1 MKANQSNKV
10 TEASKM
16 YEEKRTKTVQPFPK
30 EKILESTVSQ
40 KSQEHWDQALDR
52 LVQVIMDRLWKKEM
66 EKIARESKSIRKVR
80 RKVVKNTWQTIDEG
94 QAR

>member
-1 MKANQSNKV
+1 MEAKQS
-10 TEASKM
+10 ESL
-16 YEEKRTKTVQPFPK
+16 QPFPK

-52 LVQVIMDRLWKKEM
+52 LVHVIMDRLWKKEM
-66 EKIARESKSIRKVR
+66 EKIAKESKSIRKVR
-80 RKVVKNTWQTIDEG
+80 KKAIKNTWKTIDEG